1 MKKWIV
7 EVVFLIAIALPTGA
21 IASEG
26 YRITGNSGIM
36 FFVAV
41 SSAQK
46 NNEDVYRLAVGEA
59 CAGKAICQVQF
70 WTGNAPSK
78 FPISDAQ
85 VESKLVHWQQ
95 NLSTGLRRWLVN
107 CEYSNL
113 FSNERECM

>member
-1 MKKWIV
+1 VKKWIV
-7 EVVFLIAIALPTGA
+7 KVVFIIAIVLPTGVVA
-21 IASEG
+21 NKD
-26 YRITGNSGIM
+26 YRIMGNSGIM

-41 SSAQK
+41 SLAQK

-59 CAGKAICQVQF
+59 CAGKAICQAQF
-70 WTGNAPSK
+70 WTGDAPSK

-95 NLSTGLRRWLVN
+95 NLNTGLRRWLVN
-107 CEYSNL
+107 CESSSL

>member
-1 MKKWIV
+1 MKKRIS
-7 EVVFLIAIALPTGA
+7 EVIFLIAIALSTSVV
-21 IASEG
+21 ASDN

-41 SSAQK
+41 SSPQK
-46 NNEDVYRLAVGEA
+46 NNEDVYRFAVSEA

-70 WTGNAPSK
+70 WAGNAPSK

-85 VESKLVHWQQ
+85 VKSKLVHWQQ
-95 NLSTGLRRWLVN
+95 NLNTGLRRWLVN
-107 CEYSNL
+107 CNSSSL